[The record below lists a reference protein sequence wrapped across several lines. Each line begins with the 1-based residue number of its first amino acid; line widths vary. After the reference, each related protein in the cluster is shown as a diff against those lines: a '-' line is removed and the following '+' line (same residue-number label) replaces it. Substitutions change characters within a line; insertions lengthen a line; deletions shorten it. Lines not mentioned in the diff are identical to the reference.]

1 MFSREHGCPSCGFSF
16 CSSCLKHSIT
26 VKSKQQK
33 VCSSCNIKF
42 QTPVQQPTV
51 NPPPEALQKR
61 PSSQL
66 LPTVLT
72 QPEQKTGR
80 RGLGNLAPEDQKIAD
95 RLSALHKE
103 RQEMSNLP
111 SEEEVRDRLEKLK
124 GVPSTRSTPAAHYQP
139 LDTRTSVQRADQL
152 FTALAAEVELETRL
166 PVLTAEQEIS
176 ARLAKLRGEPVPA
189 QQPSS
194 ASLADPTVFLSSGA
208 GREGI
213 ENMNV
218 DEVAKLM
225 ETVDKDVQLEARAAL
240 SELKK
245 DRVIQ
250 VL

>member
-16 CSSCLKHSIT
+16 CSSCLKHYIT

-51 NPPPEALQKR
+51 NTPPEALQKR